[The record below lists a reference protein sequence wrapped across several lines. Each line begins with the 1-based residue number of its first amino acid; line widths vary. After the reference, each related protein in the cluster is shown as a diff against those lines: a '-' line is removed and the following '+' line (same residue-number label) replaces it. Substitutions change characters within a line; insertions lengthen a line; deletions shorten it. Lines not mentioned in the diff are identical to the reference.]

1 MTRSLALAS
10 VMALAASV
18 AFAQT
23 PPGPPGLPK
32 TTASVL
38 TTRSGHELNVSL
50 QHYNY
55 EEPDDVDISIH
66 GPKFG
71 GEYTGTLALSRR
83 RHWFAQ
89 FNVRGTG
96 AIARYDGWCR
106 PWQITP
112 SSTTANGYRLTLG
125 TRSPCSET
133 GDPDWYVDGRAL
145 LGKDL
150 VGHTWAISP
159 FVGVGARHLSNGVT
173 GNFNYRTQEYLYVPV
188 GATVRTTAVAGHA
201 LGVTMEYDYLLR
213 GWNTTRNSLLG
224 GGTVPATATTPAFSI
239 GDFTD
244 LSFTQRTGS
253 ALRASASY
261 QLSRSWSIEPYYVRW
276 RVADS
281 PVSTGSVAYTVNA
294 ITVRQTLG
302 YYEPHNFT
310 REFGV
315 KIGLRLGRR

>member
-10 VMALAASV
+10 LMALAASV

-23 PPGPPGLPK
+23 PPG
-32 TTASVL
+32 TSAAVL
-38 TTRSGHELNVSL
+38 TTRPGHELSISV

-55 EEPDDVDISIH
+55 TEPDDVDISIH

-71 GEYTGTLALSRR
+71 VEYTGTLALNGR
-83 RHWFAQ
+83 RHWFTQ

-125 TRSPCSET
+125 TRSLCSET
-133 GDPDWYVDGRAL
+133 GDADWYVDGRAL
-145 LGKDL
+145 LGKDFI
-150 VGHTWAISP
+150 GHTWAISP
-159 FVGVGARHLSNGVT
+159 FVGVGVRHLSNSTT

-188 GATVRTTAVAGHA
+188 GATVRTTTLAGHA
-201 LGVTMEYDYLLR
+201 LGVTMEYDRLLR
-213 GWNTTRNSLLG
+213 GWNTTRNSLLAG
-224 GGTVPATATTPAFSI
+224 GVVPATATTPAFSI

-244 LSFTQRTGS
+244 LSFRQRTGS

-261 QLSRSWSIEPYYVRW
+261 QLSRSWSIAPYYVRW

-310 REFGV
+310 HEFGV